1 MQDWRCSKGESL
13 LIPSGPSEKR
23 HLFAILLDP
32 CRVEGRGSKPHVL
45 LASVLSIKP
54 GMFVD
59 DSCLLKPGDHPFIRH
74 DSFIDYRFT
83 RLEQAEH
90 VEARVAEGV
99 FDVKESCSPDLIR
112 RIIEGALKSPRIP
125 REYKMILKNQL

>member
-1 MQDWRCSKGESL
+1 
-13 LIPSGPSEKR
+13 
-23 HLFAILLDP
+23 
-32 CRVEGRGSKPHVL
+32 
-45 LASVLSIKP
+45 
-54 GMFVD
+54 MFVD